1 MDIQELETLLCDL
14 ESDRV
19 ERKESPADGERLRQA
34 ICAFANDFPDHR
46 KPGVLFVGARDDG
59 SSCDLQITD
68 ELLRK
73 LSDMRGD
80 GSIMPRPAITV
91 QKLRVGGSD
100 KAVVIVEPSDAPPV
114 RYKGRVWIRVG
125 SSRAIAT
132 PQEERILTE
141 RRRGRDLPYD
151 LRPIRAATLDD
162 LNLNRFES
170 EYLPSAVAVDIL
182 DQNQRSLE
190 QQLASLR
197 FVTAEPPPTPTVVGI
212 LVAGRD
218 PRGFVPGAYVQLV
231 RFDGV
236 TLADPVK
243 DQKEIDGT
251 IADQVRIADELF
263 SVHIAVSSRFA
274 GLPVEQQQPDYPLAA
289 LQQFIRNAVMHRD
302 YEGTNAP
309 VRVYWFRDRVEI
321 HNPGGPFG
329 QVTKENFGTPGITD
343 YRNPYLAEAMHNLGF
358 VQRFGAGIPIA
369 RRALEENGNPPPEFD
384 VQPSLVSVIVREM
397 P

>member
-1 MDIQELETLLCDL
+1 MDLQELEALLSDL

-19 ERKESPADGERLRQA
+19 ERKESAADGAAIRRA
-34 ICAFANDFPDHR
+34 ICAFANDLPDHR
-46 KPGVLFVGARDDG
+46 EPGVLFIGARDDG
-59 SSCDLQITD
+59 SSCSLQITD
-68 ELLRK
+68 ELIRK
-73 LSDMRGD
+73 LSQMRGD
-80 GSIMPRPAITV
+80 GNITPFPTMTV
-91 QKLRVGGSD
+91 QKMTVGGSE
-100 KAVVIVEPSDAPPV
+100 KAVVIVQPSDAPPV
-114 RYKGRVWIRVG
+114 RYRGTVYVSVG
-125 SSRAIAT
+125 STRVPAS
-132 PQEERILTE
+132 PQDEHILTE
-141 RRRGRDLPYD
+141 KRRSRDLPYD
-151 LRPIRAATLDD
+151 LRPVRAASPDD
-162 LNLNRFES
+162 LSSRSVE
-170 EYLPSAVAVDIL
+170 EYLKSAVAADVL
-182 DQNQRSLE
+182 DQNQRPPE

-197 FVTAEPPPTPTVVGI
+197 LVTAEPPLTPTVMGI
-212 LVAGRD
+212 LVAGKD

-343 YRNPYLAEAMHNLGF
+343 YRNPHLAEAMHNLGF
-358 VQRFGAGIPIA
+358 VQRFGVGIQTA
-369 RRALEENGNPPPEFD
+369 RKALEKNGNPLPDFV
-384 VQPSLVSVIVREM
+384 VQPTNVLVVVREAL
-397 P
+397 